1 MTNIMPVN
9 NSFEKIN
16 DHIGYLKSFNHLE
29 QSKRV
34 NVIANFLVVIFG
46 LLGKVKSFL
55 QLTLWFKFKSDCQ
68 LGNLITI
75 ALFAQKRLRTNAGLV
90 FLLCLAINDS
100 LFLIIHLFEV
110 ENLFI

>member
-34 NVIANFLVVIFG
+34 NVIANFSVVIFG
-46 LLGKVKSFL
+46 LLGKQREFFNL
-55 QLTLWFKFKSDCQ
+55 HYILNLNLT
-68 LGNLITI
+68 N
-75 ALFAQKRLRTNAGLV
+75 
-90 FLLCLAINDS
+90 
-100 LFLIIHLFEV
+100 
-110 ENLFI
+110 